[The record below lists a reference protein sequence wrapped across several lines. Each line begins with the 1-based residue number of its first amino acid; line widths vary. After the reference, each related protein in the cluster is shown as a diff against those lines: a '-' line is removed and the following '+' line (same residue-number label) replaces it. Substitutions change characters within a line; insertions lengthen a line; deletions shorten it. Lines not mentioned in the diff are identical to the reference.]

1 MSREV
6 NATAEFT
13 EHLISESGF
22 RSLVENAAVAVGIT
36 DTRGRFVYVN
46 KAMTDLLGYS
56 ADEMLG
62 RPFKFFLHPEDRA
75 KIIRLFLRI
84 IMLRRQPRELEFRAL
99 RKDGSILH
107 LWSKPTRF
115 VVNGKTVGF
124 QAIMVD
130 ITKLK
135 EVEKKLTETNIRLE
149 TIFETASEGI
159 MTVDENENITFVNS
173 AFARMLGYEGH
184 ELIGVNLRKFVDEK
198 SSQKIMRQTQ
208 VRRQGK
214 TSRYEITLYTKDG
227 KPRVLQ
233 VSASPLWNEKGE
245 YKGAISIIM
254 DVTERR
260 KMEERLRESE
270 ERLKRLIEYAP
281 DAIYINDLQ
290 GRFIDGNKQAEA
302 LIGYRKEELV
312 GKTFFE
318 VGIFPSEY
326 LPKIKEAVAKN
337 MRGEKYG
344 PEEIELIRKDGERIF
359 VEISAFPVSSSG
371 KIEVIGIVRDI
382 TERKQMQK
390 KLEEYAQ
397 HLEELV
403 EQRTKALKEAQEKL
417 IKAERLAAIGQ
428 VAAMVGH
435 DLRNPL
441 TGINSAVYYL
451 KNKLTACAADKKVMD
466 MLKLIEESVEH
477 ANRIIA
483 DLLEYSREIK
493 LEFTETTPKALAEE
507 ALTIVQIPEKIKV
520 EALTQDSPKINV
532 DVEKMKRVFVN
543 IIKNA
548 VDAMPNGGKLTIA
561 SREANGNVETSFT
574 DTGNGMTKEVMDK
587 IWTPF
592 FTTKSRGMGLGLP
605 ICKRIVEAHGGK
617 ISVKSA
623 VNKGT
628 TFTVTIPIKPKSREE
643 GGEKVRLDMPE
654 YLSSTMTKA

>member
-1 MSREV
+1 MSREI
-6 NATAEFT
+6 NATDEFT

-22 RSLVENAAVAVGIT
+22 RSLIENAAVAVGIT

-46 KAMTDLLGYS
+46 RALTDLLGYS
-56 ADEMLG
+56 AEEMLG

-75 KIIRLFLRI
+75 KITRSFFRI
-84 IMLRRQPRELEFRAL
+84 VVLRRQPRHLEFRAL
-99 RKDGSILH
+99 RKDGAVVY

-124 QAIMVD
+124 QAIIVD

-135 EVEKKLTETNIRLE
+135 EIERKLTETNRRLE

-159 MTVDENENITFVNS
+159 MTVDENENITFVNH
-173 AFARMLGYEGH
+173 AFARMLGYNEH
-184 ELIGVNLRKFVDEK
+184 KLVGVNLRKFVDEK
-198 SSQKIMRQTQ
+198 GFQKIMRQTQ
-208 VRRQGK
+208 IRKHGRI
-214 TSRYEITLYTKDG
+214 SRYEIILYTKDG

-245 YKGAISIIM
+245 YRGAISVVM

-260 KMEERLRESE
+260 KMEERLKESE

-281 DAIYINDLQ
+281 DAIYINDLE

-312 GKTFFE
+312 GKSFFE
-318 VGIFPSEY
+318 AGIFPREY
-326 LPKIKEAVAKN
+326 LSKVREAMAKN

-344 PEEIELIRKDGERIF
+344 PEEFELIRKDGERVF
-359 VEISAFPVSSSG
+359 VEVSSFPVSSSG
-371 KIEVIGIVRDI
+371 KIEVMGIVRDI

-390 KLEEYAQ
+390 KLEEYTQ

-403 EQRTKALKEAQEKL
+403 EQRTKALKEAQEQL
-417 IKAERLAAIGQ
+417 IRAERLAAIGQ

-451 KNKLTACAADKKVMD
+451 KNKLATRADKKLMD

-477 ANRIIA
+477 ANSIIA
-483 DLLEYSREIK
+483 DLMEYSREIK
-493 LEFTETTPKALAEE
+493 LELTETTPKALAQE
-507 ALTIVQIPEKIKV
+507 ALSIVHIPDKIQV
-520 EALTQDSPKINV
+520 ANLTQDSPKMEV
-532 DVEKMKRVFVN
+532 DTEKMKRVLVN

-561 SREANGNVETSFT
+561 SKEVDGNVEISFA
-574 DTGNGMTKEVMDK
+574 DTGKGMTKEVMDK

-623 VNKGT
+623 VNEGT
-628 TFTVTIPIKPKSREE
+628 TFTVTVPIKLKSERE
-643 GGEKVRLDMPE
+643 GGEKVWLGVPE

>member
-1 MSREV
+1 MPREV

-13 EHLISESGF
+13 EYLISESGF

-46 KAMTDLLGYS
+46 KAMTNLLGYS

-84 IMLRRQPRELEFRAL
+84 VVLRRQPRDLEFRAL

-124 QAIMVD
+124 QAIIVD

-135 EVEKKLTETNIRLE
+135 EAEKKLMETNRKLE

-159 MTVDENENITFVNS
+159 MTVDENENITFVNN
-173 AFARMLGYEGH
+173 AFARMLGYEEH
-184 ELIGVNLRKFVDEK
+184 ELIGVNLRKFVEEK
-198 SSQKIMRQTQ
+198 DFQKIMKQTH
-208 VRRQGK
+208 VRKQGK
-214 TSRYEITLYTKDG
+214 TSRYEITLYNRDG
-227 KPRVLQ
+227 KPRILQ

-260 KMEERLRESE
+260 KMEERLKESE
-270 ERLKRLIEYAP
+270 ERLERLIEYAP

-302 LIGYRKEELV
+302 LIGYSKEELV
-312 GKTFFE
+312 GKSFFE
-318 VGIFPSEY
+318 VGIFPREY
-326 LPKIKEAVAKN
+326 LPKIEEAVAKN
-337 MRGEKYG
+337 TRGEKYG
-344 PEEIELIRKDGERIF
+344 PEEIELMRKDGERIF
-359 VEISAFPVSSSG
+359 VEISAFPVPSG
-371 KIEVIGIVRDI
+371 KKIEVIGIVRDI
-382 TERKQMQK
+382 TERKQLQK

-403 EQRTKALKEAQEKL
+403 EQRTKALKEAQEQL

-441 TGINSAVYYL
+441 ASINSAVYYL
-451 KNKLTACAADKKVMD
+451 KNRLATSADKKVMD

-477 ANRIIA
+477 ANSIIT

-507 ALTIVQIPEKIKV
+507 ALSVVQIPEKIQV
-520 EALTQDSPKINV
+520 DDLTQDKPKMKI

-561 SREANGNVETSFT
+561 AREANGNVEISFT
-574 DTGNGMTKEVMDK
+574 DTGKGMTKEVMDK

-617 ISVKSA
+617 ISVKST

-628 TFTVTIPIKPKSREE
+628 TFTVTIPIRPKSEE
-643 GGEKVRLDMPE
+643 KGGEKVWLDMPE